1 MTMIEISIPH
11 DFSTLPGG
19 RFRHAGP
26 DSGEE
31 LRQAHLEPRFRRAR
45 RSNQKLRVHLDGACY
60 GYPIGF
66 LEEAFGG
73 LARQFGPDAVLET
86 LDLVYIDDSETVRTI
101 RNLILA
107 VPNDSPAARR

>member
-1 MTMIEISIPH
+1 MTMIETSIPH

-31 LRQAHLEPRFRRAR
+31 FRQTHLEPGFRRAR
-45 RSNQKLRVHLDGACY
+45 RSNQKLRVHLDGAHY

-101 RNLILA
+101 RDLIRA
-107 VPNDSPAARR
+107 VPNDSPATRR